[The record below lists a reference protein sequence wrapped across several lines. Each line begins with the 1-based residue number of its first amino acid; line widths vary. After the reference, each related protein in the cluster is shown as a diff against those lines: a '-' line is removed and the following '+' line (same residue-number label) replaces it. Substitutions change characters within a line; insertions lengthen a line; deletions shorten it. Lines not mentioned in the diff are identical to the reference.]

1 MDKKVTVINYNIA
14 NVLFDK
20 DFTQLLKRA
29 LRYFPFM
36 QLNRVAAK
44 LIASIFSILV
54 LKDSKALSTFIQ
66 TIMQKEHYKKHN
78 MYFGFAGQLITDVLS
93 P

>member
-1 MDKKVTVINYNIA
+1 MI
-14 NVLFDK
+14 FEK

-29 LRYFPFM
+29 LKYFPFM
-36 QLNRVAAK
+36 QLNRVAAR
-44 LIASIFSILV
+44 LIGSIFSILV

-78 MYFGFAGQLITDVLS
+78 MFFGFAGQLVTDVFS